1 MKTKPMWVYWRTL
14 GKRDPVPV
22 PCPSVHTAKRW
33 QREDAEDGFESGPIV
48 RVDVPLP
55 EGKK

>member
-1 MKTKPMWVYWRTL
+1 MKPMWVYWRTL

-22 PCPSVHTAKRW
+22 PCSSVHTAKRW

-55 EGKK
+55 EVKK